1 MSTECLLDRVL
12 NNNCPDDGASH
23 HLDACGKCY
32 SFSCHHTVGPDSLK
46 PLHHAKRFLQMP
58 SLFSGIACV
67 ITAVI
72 AFTHTA
78 TKVETVNEVD
88 SKSAEAL
95 QVEEVLN

>member
-1 MSTECLLDRVL
+1 
-12 NNNCPDDGASH
+12 
-23 HLDACGKCY
+23 
-32 SFSCHHTVGPDSLK
+32 
-46 PLHHAKRFLQMP
+46 MP

-88 SKSAEAL
+88 SKSAEAP
-95 QVEEVLN
+95 QVQEVLN